1 MRGGVESIDSPRME
15 TTHFSLDGRGPRYE
29 QIARAVKG
37 AVLEGRLAPQARLPS
52 TRVLAQ
58 ALGVARKSVVEAY
71 ELLAIEGLI
80 RPRVGVGTVVCLPAA
95 QPQPR
100 PQHQR
105 IPPPTRYIERLR
117 KLPRMTLTG
126 GADGL
131 RYNLQYSAPQAN
143 TRIFVSWARKVSAAA
158 RRLGPGYGPA
168 TGHAPLRAA
177 IADYLARRRGLLCEP
192 DDIVI
197 VSGTQQ
203 AISLT
208 ARLLLNE
215 EDAAVVEDPSYE
227 LALHALTAH
236 GARIEHVRTDANGL
250 RVQDIPAG
258 PVRLAV
264 VTPSHQF
271 PSGVVM
277 SLTRRMELLKW
288 ASLTNAFILEDDY
301 DSEFHDGRRPPATLR
316 SLDLAGR
323 VIYVG
328 SFSKTLFPSLRLG
341 YIVTPKALR
350 SDFHRAKLLD
360 DLGSP
365 LLEQLAL
372 ANFMQSGL
380 YEKQLRRT
388 VSEVLARRRTLVNE
402 LRRRLGNQVEMG
414 PHAGGMH
421 LVLWFPGMTSSR
433 LDLLIARAAERN
445 VRVQSVAPYYRSPA
459 PAPGLLLGYAGL
471 AASQIRAAIGIL
483 ADCVHA
489 L

>member
-1 MRGGVESIDSPRME
+1 MG
-15 TTHFSLDGRGPRYE
+15 TTHFSLDGQGPRYE

-37 AVLEGRLAPQARLPS
+37 AVLDGKLAPEARLPS

-80 RPRVGVGTVVCLPAA
+80 RPRVGVGTVVCFPTRQPHPRA
-95 QPQPR
+95 QHLQT
-100 PQHQR
+100 
-105 IPPPTRYIERLR
+105 PPPTRYAERLR
-117 KLPRMTLTG
+117 KLPRATLSG
-126 GADGL
+126 RAEGL
-131 RYNLQYSAPQAN
+131 RYNLQYSAPLAN
-143 TRIFVSWARKVSAAA
+143 ARIFASWTRKVSAAA

-168 TGHAPLRAA
+168 TGHAPLRSA

-192 DDIVI
+192 DDIII

-215 EDAAVVEDPSYE
+215 EDTAVVEDPFYE
-227 LALHALTAH
+227 YAIYALTAH
-236 GARIEHVRTDANGL
+236 GARLLHVPTDVEGL

-258 PVRLAV
+258 TARLAL

-277 SLTRRMELLKW
+277 SLTRRMELLNW
-288 ASLTNAFILEDDY
+288 ANAANAFILEDDY
-301 DSEFHDGRRPPATLR
+301 DSEFHDGHRPPATLR
-316 SLDLAGR
+316 SLDLSGR

-328 SFSKTLFPSLRLG
+328 SFSKTLLPSLRLG
-341 YIVTPKALR
+341 YIVCPKALR
-350 SDFHRAKLLD
+350 SDFQRAKLLD

-388 VSEVLARRRTLVNE
+388 VGEVLVRRRTLVNE
-402 LRRRLGNQVEMG
+402 LRRRLGSQVVLG

-421 LVLWFPGMTSSR
+421 VVLWFPSMPSSR
-433 LDLLIARAAERN
+433 LTLLIARAAEHG
-445 VRVQSVAPYYRSPA
+445 VRVQGVEPYYHSPA
-459 PAPGLLLGYAGL
+459 PSPGLLLGYAGL
-471 AASQIRAAIGIL
+471 TATQIRAAIASL
-483 ADCVHA
+483 ADCLRH
-489 L
+489 LQGGP

>member
-1 MRGGVESIDSPRME
+1 MG
-15 TTHFSLDGRGPRYE
+15 TTHYSLDGQGPRYE

-37 AVLEGRLAPQARLPS
+37 AVLDGKLAPEARLPS

-58 ALGVARKSVVEAY
+58 ALGVARKSVVDAY

-80 RPRVGVGTVVCLPAA
+80 RPRVGVGTVVCFPTR

-100 PQHQR
+100 AQHLQT
-105 IPPPTRYIERLR
+105 PPPTRYAERLR
-117 KLPRMTLTG
+117 KLPRATLSG
-126 GADGL
+126 RAEGL
-131 RYNLQYSAPQAN
+131 RYNLQYGAPLAN
-143 TRIFVSWARKVSAAA
+143 ARIFASWTRKVSAAA

-168 TGHAPLRAA
+168 TGHPPLRSA

-192 DDIVI
+192 DDIII

-215 EDAAVVEDPSYE
+215 EDTAVVEDPFYE
-227 LALHALTAH
+227 YAVYALTAH
-236 GARIEHVRTDANGL
+236 GARLHHVPTDAEGL

-258 PVRLAV
+258 TARLAL

-277 SLTRRMELLKW
+277 SLTRRMELLNW
-288 ASLTNAFILEDDY
+288 ASAANAFILEDDY

-316 SLDLAGR
+316 SLDLSGR

-341 YIVTPKALR
+341 YVVCPKALR

-372 ANFMQSGL
+372 ANFMQNGL

-388 VSEVLARRRTLVNE
+388 VGEVLARRRTLVRE
-402 LRRRLGNQVEMG
+402 LQRRLGEQIDIG
-414 PHAGGMH
+414 PYAGGMH
-421 LVLWFPGMTSSR
+421 LVLWFPDMTSSG
-433 LDLLIARAAERN
+433 LNLLVARAAERG
-445 VRVQSVAPYYRSPA
+445 VRVQSIAPYYRSPA
-459 PAPGLLLGYAGL
+459 PFPGLLLGYAGL
-471 AASQIRAAIGIL
+471 TASQIRVAIGIL
-483 ADCVHA
+483 ADC
-489 L
+489 LREL

>member
-1 MRGGVESIDSPRME
+1 ME
-15 TTHFSLDGRGPRYE
+15 TSHFSLDGRGPRYE

-37 AVLEGRLAPQARLPS
+37 AVLEGRLAPESRLPS

-80 RPRVGVGTVVCLPAA
+80 RARVGVGTVVCLPGR
-95 QPQPR
+95 QSDR
-100 PQHQR
+100 RVQHLKA
-105 IPPPTRYIERLR
+105 PPPSRYADRLR
-117 KLPRMTLTG
+117 KLPRLTLNSNTG
-126 GADGL
+126 P
-131 RYNLQYSAPQAN
+131 RFNLQYSAPLAN
-143 TRIFVSWARKVSAAA
+143 ARIFASWSRKVSAAA

-168 TGHAPLRAA
+168 IGYAPLRAA
-177 IADYLARRRGLLCEP
+177 VADYLTRRRGLLCEA
-192 DDIVI
+192 DDVVI

-215 EDAAVVEDPSYE
+215 DDTAVVEDPYYE
-227 LALHALTAH
+227 LALYALTAH
-236 GARIEHVRTDANGL
+236 GAHIEHVRTDADGL
-250 RVQDIPAG
+250 RVRDIPAG
-258 PVRLAV
+258 QARLAV

-277 SLTRRMELLKW
+277 SLTRRMELLNW
-288 ASLTNAFILEDDY
+288 AHTANAFILEDDY

-316 SLDLAGR
+316 SLDLSGR

-341 YIVTPKALR
+341 YIVCPQALR
-350 SDFHRAKLLD
+350 SDFQRAKLLE

-372 ANFMQSGL
+372 ATFIQSGL

-388 VSEVLARRRTLVNE
+388 VGEVLARRRTMANE
-402 LRRRLGNQVEMG
+402 LRRRLGARVELG

-421 LVLWFPGMTSSR
+421 LVAWFPGMTPAN
-433 LDLLIARAAERN
+433 LDLLVTRAAEREVQ
-445 VRVQSVAPYYRSPA
+445 VRSVGPYYRFPA

-471 AASQIRAAIGIL
+471 TATQIRTAVGIL
-483 ADCVHA
+483 ADC
-489 L
+489 LRKL